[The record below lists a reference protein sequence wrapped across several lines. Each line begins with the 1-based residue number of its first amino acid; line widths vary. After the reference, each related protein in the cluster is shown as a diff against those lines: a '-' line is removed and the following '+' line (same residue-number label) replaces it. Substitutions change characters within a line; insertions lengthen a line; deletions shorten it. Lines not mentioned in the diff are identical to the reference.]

1 MSVCFLY
8 SVLWSTDSK
17 VVEFVEFVFYNLHW
31 SGKLLFFMK
40 MYLTAYRSFNPNEE
54 PKTPG
59 GSSILN
65 LASLIE
71 IALFREN
78 PKTPHAIYENN
89 KLSRFSFFFDFE
101 WQFSSN
107 KPSIGTKLH
116 QNVFRTIPN
125 FIWAKKE
132 NCQCVRD
139 FVAPQTI
146 PSRLLLVCCQV
157 CKPCSFAMSVCLG
170 GLVLFFVLG
179 DWFVFCLLSWGRPAR
194 PPFLLGLLSATPAL

>member
-125 FIWAKKE
+125 FIWAKILDRKISSS
-132 NCQCVRD
+132 Q
-139 FVAPQTI
+139 
-146 PSRLLLVCCQV
+146 
-157 CKPCSFAMSVCLG
+157 
-170 GLVLFFVLG
+170 
-179 DWFVFCLLSWGRPAR
+179 
-194 PPFLLGLLSATPAL
+194 FL